1 MVMEAVVS
9 DTIAQKELAQEVV
22 YFAQVRTNNQIT
34 IPKECMEAKNL
45 KQGDVI
51 AIAVLKI
58 VDGTVTWMNLKSRLS
73 GRGGETK
80 NE

>member
-1 MVMEAVVS
+1 MDEQQPVVS
-9 DTIAQKELAQEVV
+9 ETIAQTELAQEIV
-22 YFAQVRTNNQIT
+22 YFAQIRTNNQIT

-58 VDGTVTWMNLKSRLS
+58 VDGTVTWMTMKARLRD
-73 GRGGETK
+73 RGGE
-80 NE
+80 